1 VTRVSF
7 TGPGIQTSGQSFDSR
22 RRNPLQILANLAKL
36 VASAACWILS
46 RTLALVNS
54 ALGGNAI
61 RLTFTLRCL
70 QASHA
75 VRYPGLRI
83 SELGA
88 PAIEAIVVT
97 NKPGGIAE
105 RRNRRNKVAQTDDS
119 GISGT
124 EKLGPRKAHS
134 DTRQR
139 GSLEHFHAFY
149 FLRPHIQVHV

>member
-1 VTRVSF
+1 MN
-7 TGPGIQTSGQSFDSR
+7 GQSYDSR
-22 RRNPLQILANLAKL
+22 RRNPLQVLANLAKL

-97 NKPGGIAE
+97 KNQAESRRGGKDVTGLPKLMIAE
-105 RRNRRNKVAQTDDS
+105 YRGRKSSDRGKRIPIRVNADPLSTFMPSTFCDHIYRYTSDDALPTYGRS
-119 GISGT
+119 T
-124 EKLGPRKAHS
+124 
-134 DTRQR
+134 
-139 GSLEHFHAFY
+139 
-149 FLRPHIQVHV
+149 